1 MNAPLASLHA
11 LQPEA
16 ITLDDKY
23 TLERG
28 RVFLTGT
35 QALIRLPM
43 LQRQRDVKAGLNTRV
58 HQWLSWLPAWQ
69 RRPDRRQSTKISRG
83 APCALPARCQ

>member
-1 MNAPLASLHA
+1 MNAPLASMHA

-43 LQRQRDVKAGLNTRV
+43 RRV
-58 HQWLSWLPAWQ
+58 EIELSGYGDDEAAAWL
-69 RRPDRRQSTKISRG
+69 
-83 APCALPARCQ
+83 ARFDLYFQKGGG

>member
-1 MNAPLASLHA
+1 MNAPLDKQLA

-28 RVFLTGT
+28 R
-35 QALIRLPM
+35 R
-43 LQRQRDVKAGLNTRV
+43 
-58 HQWLSWLPAWQ
+58 
-69 RRPDRRQSTKISRG
+69 
-83 APCALPARCQ
+83 